1 MKRVIACAAGALMLA
16 LLSACATTDVNNNA
30 APKEEKIYVTG
41 SRVPK
46 KDTSD
51 VVTVSPKALE
61 TVTQGAV
68 SVNAGGR

>member
-1 MKRVIACAAGALMLA
+1 MKRVIVCAAGALMLA
-16 LLSACATTDVNNNA
+16 LLSACATTDVADNSDR
-30 APKEEKIYVTG
+30 KEEKIYVTG

-51 VVTVSPKALE
+51 VITVSPKALE
-61 TVTQGAV
+61 TALQGTV